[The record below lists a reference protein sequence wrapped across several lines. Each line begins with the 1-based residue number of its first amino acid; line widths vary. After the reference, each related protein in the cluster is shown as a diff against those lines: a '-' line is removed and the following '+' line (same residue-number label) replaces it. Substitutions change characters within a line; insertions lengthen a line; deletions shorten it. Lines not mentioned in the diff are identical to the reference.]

1 MSAILNL
8 EEISVRRGDKT
19 ILGPLSWQVL
29 EGQRWVVLGPN
40 GAGKTTLLQIC
51 ASLIHPTTGKIE
63 ILGQQLGKVDVFE
76 LRTRIGL
83 TSSAL
88 VEQLPS
94 DELVIDAVLTAAYA
108 VLGRWQEKY
117 DLWDESRAMALLTAL
132 GVREL
137 GDRTF
142 GTLSEGEKKRVQIA
156 RALMADPELLLLDEP
171 ASSLDLGGRED
182 LLKRIEVFAKDPL
195 APATVIVTHHI
206 EEIPAG
212 TSHALLL
219 KDGEVVASGDVNQVI
234 TDENLTS
241 AYGLPI
247 YQEDIFRALSI
258 PPAHVKVVIVGQDP
272 YPNPKYAMGM
282 AFSVRENTNPL
293 PASLKNIFTELEDD
307 LGYKRTNGDLSDW
320 KDQGV
325 LLLNRSLTVAA
336 HDSNS
341 HIDLN
346 WSQITEPI
354 IESVARNGA
363 IGILWGNQA
372 AIAGKYFPKEN
383 VLTSAHPSPLSAYRG
398 FFGSKPFSKSNLK
411 LLEKGLS
418 PIKW

>member
-1 MSAILNL
+1 MNAILNL

-19 ILGPLSWQVL
+19 ILGPLNWQVL

-51 ASLIHPTTGKIE
+51 ASLIHPTRGKIE

-137 GDRTF
+137 GDRSF

-182 LLKRIEVFAKDPL
+182 LLKRIEIFAKDPL

-206 EEIPAG
+206 EEIPSG

-219 KDGEVVASGDVNQVI
+219 KDGQVVASGEVNGVI
-234 TDENLTS
+234 SDENLS
-241 AYGLPI
+241 VAYGIPI
-247 YQEDIFRALSI
+247 SVQSQNGRFFARA
-258 PPAHVKVVIVGQDP
+258 
-272 YPNPKYAMGM
+272 
-282 AFSVRENTNPL
+282 R
-293 PASLKNIFTELEDD
+293 
-307 LGYKRTNGDLSDW
+307 
-320 KDQGV
+320 
-325 LLLNRSLTVAA
+325 
-336 HDSNS
+336 
-341 HIDLN
+341 
-346 WSQITEPI
+346 
-354 IESVARNGA
+354 
-363 IGILWGNQA
+363 
-372 AIAGKYFPKEN
+372 
-383 VLTSAHPSPLSAYRG
+383 
-398 FFGSKPFSKSNLK
+398 
-411 LLEKGLS
+411 
-418 PIKW
+418 

>member
-1 MSAILNL
+1 MIPGLSWPETRIKPVNCEIFSLGIGSDYPLLALSEVSFILMSAILNL

-182 LLKRIEVFAKDPL
+182 LLKRIEVFARDPL

-206 EEIPAG
+206 EEIPSG

-219 KDGEVVASGDVNQVI
+219 KDGEVVASGDVNYVI

-247 YQEDIFRALSI
+247 SVQSQNGRFFARA
-258 PPAHVKVVIVGQDP
+258 
-272 YPNPKYAMGM
+272 
-282 AFSVRENTNPL
+282 R
-293 PASLKNIFTELEDD
+293 
-307 LGYKRTNGDLSDW
+307 
-320 KDQGV
+320 
-325 LLLNRSLTVAA
+325 
-336 HDSNS
+336 
-341 HIDLN
+341 
-346 WSQITEPI
+346 
-354 IESVARNGA
+354 
-363 IGILWGNQA
+363 
-372 AIAGKYFPKEN
+372 
-383 VLTSAHPSPLSAYRG
+383 
-398 FFGSKPFSKSNLK
+398 
-411 LLEKGLS
+411 
-418 PIKW
+418 